1 MGGGAGA
8 DKRGRYEEKG
18 GGQWVGSFFG
28 EDAENER
35 IKSAYGNYNLW
46 AWLRYWY
53 LDTENQVTL
62 MLIDKGFHDYDYTEP
77 KPKRKRHTE
86 ADNRLLGTDEL
97 MKLFLTAAPPEP
109 KKREPETDAERIQR
123 EILEDRK
130 LRAESRNEK

>member
-1 MGGGAGA
+1 
-8 DKRGRYEEKG
+8 
-18 GGQWVGSFFG
+18 
-28 EDAENER
+28 
-35 IKSAYGNYNLW
+35 
-46 AWLRYWY
+46 
-53 LDTENQVTL
+53 